1 MYNTKVECT
10 YNTPEVFL
18 ETDNISD
25 DEKVFVRNIIYRQE
39 LLNVLDIDN
48 ENDYEDNEEKISE
61 AIKELYS
68 KLKDCEKMTKCMVK
82 VTEKHM
88 NVGKYMTGGEE
99 LGMMLL
105 FSYDY
110 MYLTHICIS
119 EFIETGD
126 INEENIRK
134 LMKALN

>member
-18 ETDNISD
+18 ETDNITD
-25 DEKVFVRNIIYRQE
+25 DEKTFIRNIIYRQE
-39 LLNVLDIDN
+39 LLNVLDVDY
-48 ENDYEDNEEKISE
+48 ENNDEDNEEKISE
-61 AIKELYS
+61 AIKDLYNRV
-68 KLKDCEKMTKCMVK
+68 KDSTCLTKFMVK
-82 VTEKHM
+82 VVEKHL

-105 FSYDY
+105 YSYDY

-119 EFIETGD
+119 EFIETGTISD
-126 INEENIRK
+126 ENIGK
-134 LMKALN
+134 LEKALN

>member
-18 ETDNISD
+18 ETDNISE
-25 DEKVFVRNIIYRQE
+25 DEKIFVRNIIYRQE

-82 VTEKHM
+82 VTEKHL

-119 EFIETGD
+119 EFIETGNID
-126 INEENIRK
+126 DENISN
-134 LMKALN
+134 LDKALN